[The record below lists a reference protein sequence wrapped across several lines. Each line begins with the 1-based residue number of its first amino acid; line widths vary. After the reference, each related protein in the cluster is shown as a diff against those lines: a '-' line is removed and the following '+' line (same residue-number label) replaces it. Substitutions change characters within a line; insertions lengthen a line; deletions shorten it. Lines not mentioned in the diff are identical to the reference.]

1 MRYTLLAI
9 CIFWACFPGGLS
21 AQDQPQSIDSS
32 TAFYTDI
39 NKIYLSKTISSRYYR
54 VAFIERN
61 ESPELLFPSIEFQKR
76 KSTYPFV
83 LIPHTHVAKKA
94 LVKFNV
100 QNSGDTAISVWFFP
114 GFYFWNVELYREKN
128 NQLQK
133 IHAARPPTPDSI
145 SYRQIILE
153 AHDSAT
159 IVAALTPAKT
169 YLSQIGLK
177 LINKDYLR
185 SFINEAQS
193 SSSHSDLLTYIFC
206 GLLLMMILYSL
217 SNYVMNG
224 SKEFFY
230 YSGYAF
236 FVGFLLFL
244 KALYTFRTTRF
255 ALFQEEFLDFIMQ
268 NTGMLFY
275 ILFMQR
281 FLSTRRLY
289 PFLHKLYNIAAA
301 ILVASS
307 LSYSWLHFFSANFE
321 LQNNVENATKII
333 MLALVAVFL
342 VYSITK
348 WKDTLL
354 RYLFWGNLCLFVFAL
369 LSQLNIM
376 IKTFYPSIPPIF
388 RSSLFYY
395 EVGLFLEL
403 VFFLAGLNHKNR
415 KRLEEQASER
425 ERLRAENQMKEYEKE
440 LAVLKAQ
447 QQERERISTDMHDE
461 LGSGMTAIRLMSE
474 IARNKMKEDTPVEI
488 EKISNSANEVLNK
501 MNAIIWSMN
510 SDNDSLDNLVS
521 YIRSYAIEYFEST
534 PVNCRV
540 NIPTL
545 IEHREISG
553 DKRRNIFLCVKE
565 TLNNTLKH
573 AQASEIKIDFDI
585 QDKLTIRIHDNGK
598 GIDMDNI
605 RRFGNGLKNMNKR
618 MTTIGGTYQ
627 IENNNGTLTILTL
640 PL

>member
-1 MRYTLLAI
+1 MRRYTLPVI
-9 CIFWACFPGGLS
+9 CIFWAYCSIDLS
-21 AQDQPQSIDSS
+21 AQTKQESIDSS
-32 TAFYTDI
+32 AGFYTDI
-39 NKIYLSKTISSRYYR
+39 NKIYLSKTITSRYYR
-54 VAFIERN
+54 IAFIERK
-61 ESPELLFPSIEFQKR
+61 ESPELLFPSLDFQKNQYATAFIPNKYVPR
-76 KSTYPFV
+76 KV
-83 LIPHTHVAKKA
+83 
-94 LVKFNV
+94 LVKFNIR
-100 QNSGDTAISVWFFP
+100 NSGDTAISVWFFP
-114 GFYFWNVELYREKN
+114 GIYFWNAELYREEN

-133 IHAARPPTPDSI
+133 INAERPATPDSI
-145 SYRQIILE
+145 SYRQITLE

-159 IVAALTPAKT
+159 IVAAITPAKT
-169 YLSQIGLK
+169 YLNRINLR
-177 LINKDYLR
+177 LINKDYLH

-193 SSSHSDLLTYIFC
+193 ASTNSDLLTYIFC

-217 SNYVMNG
+217 SNYVLNG
-224 SKEFFY
+224 SKEFLY

-236 FVGFLLFL
+236 FVGLLLFL
-244 KALYTFRTTRF
+244 KAIYAFRTTRF
-255 ALFQEEFLDFIMQ
+255 ALFQEEFLDFVMQ
-268 NTGMLFY
+268 NAGVLFY

-281 FLSTRRLY
+281 FLATRHLH
-289 PFLHKLYNIAAA
+289 PFLHKLYNVAAA
-301 ILVASS
+301 ILITSI

-333 MLALVAVFL
+333 MLVLVIIFL
-342 VYSITK
+342 IYSVTR

-354 RYLFWGNLCLFVFAL
+354 RYLFWGNLCLFIFAL
-369 LSQLNIM
+369 FSQLSIM
-376 IKTFYPSIPPIF
+376 IKTFSPSVSPVF

-395 EVGLFLEL
+395 EIGLFLEL
-403 VFFLAGLNHKNR
+403 VFFLAGLSHKNR

-447 QQERERISTDMHDE
+447 QEERERISTDMHDE

-474 IARNKMKEDTPVEI
+474 IARNKMKEETPVEI
-488 EKISNSANEVLNK
+488 EKISNSADEVLNK

-540 NIPTL
+540 DIPVR
-545 IEHREISG
+545 IETREISG
-553 DKRRNIFLCVKE
+553 DKRRNVFLCVKE

-573 AQASEIKIDFDI
+573 AQASEIKIDFEI
-585 QDKLTIRIHDNGK
+585 KDKLTIRIHDNGK
-598 GIDMDNI
+598 GIDMNNI
-605 RRFGNGLKNMNKR
+605 RRFGNGLKNINKR
-618 MTTIGGTYQ
+618 MESIGGIYQ
-627 IENNNGTLTILTL
+627 IENNNGTLTVLIL